1 MNIPQYNGTVHPDE
15 WVKQVQTICIINN
28 IRQERDILKLCK
40 LNIDAS
46 INVPGE
52 CNNLND
58 LIKALKAHPTFSIYK
73 DGIKRKL
80 DQMKFEGGE
89 GGDTTAFLAEFR
101 SHCDK
106 AEIDNPQEI
115 KNRLLRTYSSNEFF
129 KNEFSKRVTGVTSID
144 EIYKLY
150 SEVISDSSKA
160 IKYGPEFL
168 IAIKHLVTGKYLSSR
183 EINYQTGSKRQV
195 VFCGEKILNENCW
208 WYLSCENQSHKDE
221 FQKNKVLYD
230 DVVYLTHKKTGT
242 TLSLSDFYRSPKT
255 SYAEVHCFQ
264 FAWTNLKFIKND
276 QTNQENKTPYLKARD
291 RVYLRTETDYMLR
304 SQDVTFE
311 IEDDNENK
319 NDKNDTKPLILQEVV
334 GHKEKVGRDDE
345 WLIEK
350 R

>member
-1 MNIPQYNGTVHPDE
+1 
-15 WVKQVQTICIINN
+15 
-28 IRQERDILKLCK
+28 
-40 LNIDAS
+40 
-46 INVPGE
+46 
-52 CNNLND
+52 
-58 LIKALKAHPTFSIYK
+58 
-73 DGIKRKL
+73 
-80 DQMKFEGGE
+80 MKFEGGE

-106 AEIDNPQEI
+106 AKIDNPQEI

-168 IAIKHLVTGKYLSSR
+168 IAIKHLATGKYLSSS

-195 VFCGEKILNENCW
+195 VFCGEKCSMKIVG
-208 WYLSCENQSHKDE
+208 
-221 FQKNKVLYD
+221 VLYD

-311 IEDDNENK
+311 IEDDNEHK
-319 NDKNDTKPLILQEVV
+319 NDKNDTKTLIFQEVV
-334 GHKEKVGRDDE
+334 GHKEKIGRDDE